1 MNSFIK
7 NNFFKNNYGLALYFS
22 KLFIQRLEL
31 SLLNKNIKFNPVQ
44 KLLYDFYVVSFKFN
58 NHTFKTRNLINIYLL
73 NLLCTYKGWR
83 HSRGL
88 PVRGQRTW
96 SNGWSSYRANTILRS
111 YKIIISKKIY
121 GQNFSNDYFVAYLAE
136 EVNNMWRL
144 QWGHEWLEA
153 RRKRLNSSKNIKN
166 LPKIDLLSMSK
177 LQVGSFGKKE
187 KTKKKKQ
194 TKNSLTLGFDP
205 GFTKL
210 LVKNN
215 LVTDSKKSK

>member
-88 PVRGQRTW
+88 PVRGQRT
-96 SNGWSSYRANTILRS
+96 
-111 YKIIISKKIY
+111 
-121 GQNFSNDYFVAYLAE
+121 
-136 EVNNMWRL
+136 
-144 QWGHEWLEA
+144 
-153 RRKRLNSSKNIKN
+153 
-166 LPKIDLLSMSK
+166 
-177 LQVGSFGKKE
+177 
-187 KTKKKKQ
+187 
-194 TKNSLTLGFDP
+194 
-205 GFTKL
+205 
-210 LVKNN
+210 
-215 LVTDSKKSK
+215 